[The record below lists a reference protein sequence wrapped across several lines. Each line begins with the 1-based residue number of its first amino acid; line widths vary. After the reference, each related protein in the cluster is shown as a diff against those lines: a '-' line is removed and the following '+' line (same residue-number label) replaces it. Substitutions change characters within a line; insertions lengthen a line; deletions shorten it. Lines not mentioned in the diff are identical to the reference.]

1 MTPRTIVRRLGL
13 STLALGF
20 AFSVVG
26 CKGVDKGSRSQ
37 RTVKASIGTFDEN
50 ADVELAIGDGGG
62 EGERPDDYEV
72 GKGFEASWGGLDQ
85 CVASYKQRHNMKP
98 ESQLDGEVDF
108 AVKLNG
114 GGKSKPLAVNATFS
128 SKKLDKDAELKDCM
142 RNAVGSSDFPK
153 YHGPHVVAKFNTQV
167 DAGSEWEE
175 D

>member
-1 MTPRTIVRRLGL
+1 MTPRTIVRRLGF

-26 CKGVDKGSRSQ
+26 CKGVDKGQRSQ
-37 RTVKASIGTFDEN
+37 RSVKASIGTFDEN

-62 EGERPDDYEV
+62 EGERPGDYEV
-72 GKGFEASWGGLDQ
+72 QQDFQKAWDGLDK
-85 CVASYKQRHNMKP
+85 CVAAYKQRKGMKP
-98 ESQLDGEVDF
+98 DAQLDGDVDF

-128 SKKLDKDAELKDCM
+128 SHKLDKDTELKDCM
-142 RNAVGSSDFPK
+142 RDAVGSTDFPK
-153 YHGPHVVAKFNTQV
+153 YHGPHVVAKFSTQV
-167 DAGSEWEE
+167 DAGSEWE